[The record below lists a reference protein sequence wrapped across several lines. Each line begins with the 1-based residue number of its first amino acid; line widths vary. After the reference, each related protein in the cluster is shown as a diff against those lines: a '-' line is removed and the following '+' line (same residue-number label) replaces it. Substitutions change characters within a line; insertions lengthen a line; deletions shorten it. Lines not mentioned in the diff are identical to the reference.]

1 MGIVTD
7 VPTSVV
13 FVCEVLKWLDCISCS
28 VLHIDV
34 DSVRI
39 AARVVSHSVCGNP
52 AYEAYSGPS
61 SV

>member
-52 AYEAYSGPS
+52 A
-61 SV
+61 